1 MMKRGIEI
9 EFIIGSVNQAKV
21 KAAEN
26 VISTYYPEA
35 NLTAMN
41 THSNVSAQ
49 PISDEETMR
58 GAINRAINVQ
68 SENPNA
74 IGIGLEGG
82 VKKIGNTFYICNWG
96 ALILRDGQILT
107 AGGAEIPLP
116 DEIAKE
122 IEIGKELGPVI
133 EQYFKQKGVRQKEG
147 AMGMLTAGAVTRIEL
162 FTHILQ
168 LLFGQLR
175 YYLKIKER

>member
-1 MMKRGIEI
+1 MMKRGVEM
-9 EFIIGSVNQAKV
+9 EFIIGSENQAKV
-21 KAAEN
+21 KATEI
-26 VISTYYPEA
+26 VIATYYPGA
-35 NLTAMN
+35 NLKAKH
-41 THSNVSAQ
+41 THSNVSSQ
-49 PISDEETMR
+49 PMSDEETMR
-58 GAINRAINVQ
+58 GAINRAVNVQ

-82 VKKIGNTFYICNWG
+82 VKKIKDTLYICNWG
-96 ALILRDGQILT
+96 AIILQDGHILT

-116 DEIAKE
+116 KEIAKE
-122 IEIGKELGPVI
+122 IEDGKELGPVI
-133 EQYFKQKGVRQKEG
+133 EQYFKQKGIRQKEG

-175 YYLKIKER
+175 YYLKINEK